1 MDLAAVMHL
10 PLQRALQVAMGFN
23 CVVTAK
29 HTTHQ
34 LLTGHSLFGSGED
47 GNELLLVLILG
58 YPTIYSFDPFVL
70 CIQCKKIEWLL

>member
-1 MDLAAVMHL
+1 MALAAVMHL

-34 LLTGHSLFGSGED
+34 LLTGHGSGED
-47 GNELLLVLILG
+47 GNEPLLVLG